1 MNIFKYDTVFAVS
14 ILAFIYAVI
23 VGLSSLIAGPA
34 KSVYTLIVCGVGFVG
49 FFSVWIFTLNFD
61 SEDVFYHQK
70 NQKFIEY
77 LEISTLSGLAW
88 AIAIFLVLA
97 LHHAVFFTLETAIPE
112 RVFVILIAV
121 LVFGYLNS
129 ADEMLRSFSNNRAIE
144 TICTA
149 IALLIVIAFI
159 NGAMRT
165 IASADQIGTGALTLT
180 AMILG
185 LVTSYFINKIPSYE
199 AKVID

>member
-1 MNIFKYDTVFAVS
+1 M
-14 ILAFIYAVI
+14 I
-23 VGLSSLIAGPA
+23 VGLSTLVAGPA
-34 KSVYTLIVCGVGFVG
+34 KSVYTLVVCGVGFVG
-49 FFSVWIFTLNFD
+49 FFSVWILTLDFN
-61 SEDVFYHQK
+61 SEDVFYHSR

-88 AIAIFLVLA
+88 AIAIFLVLT

-112 RVFVILIAV
+112 RAFIILIVV

-129 ADEMLRSFSNNRAIE
+129 ADEMLRSFSNIRAIE

-165 IASADQIGTGALTLT
+165 IASADQIGTGALTLI

-185 LVTSYFINKIPSYE
+185 LVTGYFINKMPAYE